1 MDVHLRTHLNNL
13 SAFVTK
19 ELHRPERPRVLWE
32 VYCGTARTSQ
42 VAEAMGMEV
51 RRFSYETGWDFD
63 RLDHQEQFL
72 ILLEEEQPDE
82 VLVTPEC
89 KLWSRMQSLGR
100 RTWHQQEA
108 LIAARARHHD
118 RHLIFMKKVY
128 MAQINGGRHAT
139 VEQPKHALSWRA
151 RALRDLPSRRAD
163 FSQCRNGAQCL
174 DADGI
179 WRPVRKDTT
188 LLTSKRSVQDAM
200 SLCCQ
205 KDHQHCHLEGAA
217 PGYGSRTHYMEEYQ
231 PGLAATL
238 AGALC
243 IDEAPI
249 HWETAYA
256 GEEEK
261 QSTGSLIKLKADTR
275 QEAIRVVQ
283 RLHHNLGHPGP
294 EALAELLAARGAS
307 ESVINA
313 AKGYVCTACA
323 KYKRPAQTAPASTPK
338 TKDFNALVMAD
349 VFWLRR
355 GSTKFPILSMV
366 DAATRYTA
374 AILLKNEQSEQYI
387 RAIEKSWISVFGPP
401 TVLMT
406 DEGRPWLGQV
416 MDTWTTAHNIEHVV
430 APGEAHERLAIVER
444 RHALI
449 RRAVEIYLNDQHVD
463 NAPGIKEALV
473 YVIPQLN
480 ASPSVAGF
488 SPAQWVLGHQ
498 PSMAGDLLADN
509 TQAPQ
514 FGGNAIFEEMLT
526 KRHAAKKALL
536 DADADRRLR
545 RALSLKYKGTNA
557 EYSLG
562 PKGMVLARCQ
572 TT

>member
-1 MDVHLRTHLNNL
+1 MSKGRRRFQFGGDAALWSEWSAHLPTFIDGKFGTIELFLLPGGTPMLCGRPIIEALGITMDFARKRLRFGASQWVEATLGRQGEYLWSLTSEHDNMDYDVNKPDFELRTADPDVKHVDGYHLTDFLDAEHGFTAREELGKREDKPEIRTLKQELKTMDVHLRTHLNNL

-42 VAEAMGMEV
+42 VAESMGMEV

-63 RLDHQEQFL
+63 RLDYQQQFL
-72 ILLEEEQPDE
+72 VLLEEEQPDE
-82 VLVTPEC
+82 VLITPEC

-108 LIAARARHHD
+108 LIAARERHHD
-118 RHLIFMKKVY
+118 RHLMFTKKVY
-128 MAQINGGRHAT
+128 LTQINGGRHAT
-139 VEQPKHALSWRA
+139 VEQPKHALSWRT
-151 RALRDLPSRRAD
+151 RALRDLPGRRAD
-163 FSQCRNGAQCL
+163 FSQCRYGAQCL
-174 DADGI
+174 DTDGI

-249 HWETAYA
+249 HWETACA
-256 GEEEK
+256 AEEEK
-261 QSTGSLIKLKADTR
+261 QTTGSLIKLKADTR

-283 RLHHNLGHPGP
+283 RLHRNLGHPGP

-323 KYKRPAQTAPASTPK
+323 KYKRPAQAAPAAMPK
-338 TKDFNALVMAD
+338 AKDFNALVQAD

-355 GSTKFPILSMV
+355 GSTKFPILSLV
-366 DAATRYTA
+366 DSATRYTA
-374 AILLKNEQSEQYI
+374 ARMSNPS
-387 RAIEKSWISVFGPP
+387 
-401 TVLMT
+401 
-406 DEGRPWLGQV
+406 
-416 MDTWTTAHNIEHVV
+416 TTFVQ
-430 APGEAHERLAIVER
+430 LR
-444 RHALI
+444 RHGL
-449 RRAVEIYLNDQHVD
+449 HC
-463 NAPGIKEALV
+463 
-473 YVIPQLN
+473 
-480 ASPSVAGF
+480 
-488 SPAQWVLGHQ
+488 
-498 PSMAGDLLADN
+498 LAH
-509 TQAPQ
+509 
-514 FGGNAIFEEMLT
+514 
-526 KRHAAKKALL
+526 R
-536 DADADRRLR
+536 
-545 RALSLKYKGTNA
+545 S
-557 EYSLG
+557 S
-562 PKGMVLARCQ
+562 
-572 TT
+572 